1 MSTMDKIQELKAS
14 RNAVESGAKAARR
27 RIASLVDPQS
37 FVEIGA
43 YVKSRSTD
51 YNMQKKDTPAD
62 GVVTGYG
69 TIEDRLVYVYSQDAS
84 VLGGAVG
91 EMHAAKIVALYQK
104 AIEMGAPIIGIID
117 SQGLR
122 LQELTDALAGYGKIY
137 ASQAKA
143 SGVIPQI
150 TIVAGTAAGGAAVI
164 PGLSDF
170 TFMIDKQSK
179 VFVSSANAMEKGTDF
194 DSIAAASV
202 HGAKTGLADFVC
214 ADEAECFAKVRALV
228 DMLPANNEEDAP
240 IYENLDDL
248 NRVSGVLNTVV
259 PEDGSGFD
267 IRGILADLAD
277 ASQFIEVKAE
287 YAKNMVVG
295 FLRLNGGTVGVVANN
310 SIEDQ
315 GVLTIGACRKAAQF
329 VRFCDAFEL
338 PILTVTDTAGFVSSK
353 EEENAG
359 LAQAA
364 AELASAFAQATVAKV
379 NLIVGKA
386 YGSASMVMNSKET
399 GADVVLA
406 WPSAEIAVMNAQSA
420 ARILYAEELSAGAD
434 LAEKTEAVSE
444 LSTPYAA
451 AARGSVDDVIE
462 PAQTRKHLLVSF
474 GMLASKRQLS
484 PAKKHGAR

>member
-267 IRGILADLAD
+267 IRGVLADLAD

-329 VRFCDAFEL
+329 LRFCDAFEL

>member
-399 GADVVLA
+399 GADVVGRRL
-406 WPSAEIAVMNAQSA
+406 Q
-420 ARILYAEELSAGAD
+420 R
-434 LAEKTEAVSE
+434 
-444 LSTPYAA
+444 
-451 AARGSVDDVIE
+451 
-462 PAQTRKHLLVSF
+462 
-474 GMLASKRQLS
+474 
-484 PAKKHGAR
+484 

>member
-14 RNAVESGAKAARR
+14 RSAVESGAKAARG
-27 RIASLVDPQS
+27 RIASLLDPQS

-91 EMHAAKIVALYQK
+91 EMHAAKIVALYRK
-104 AIEMGAPIIGIID
+104 AVEMGAPVIGIID

-137 ASQAKA
+137 AAQAQA
-143 SGVIPQI
+143 SGVVPQI
-150 TIVAGTAAGGAAVI
+150 TVVAGTAAGGAAVI

-194 DSIAAASV
+194 DAIAAASV

-214 ADEAECFAKVRALV
+214 ADEAECFTKVRALV
-228 DMLPANNEEDAP
+228 DMLPANNGEDAP

-248 NRVSGVLNTVV
+248 NRVSDVLNAVV

-267 IRGILADLAD
+267 VRGVLAELAD
-277 ASQFIEVKAE
+277 ASQFMEVKAE
-287 YAKNMVVG
+287 YAKSMVVG
-295 FLRLNGGTVGVVANN
+295 FMRLNGGTVGVVANN
-310 SIEDQ
+310 SAEEQ
-315 GVLTIGACRKAAQF
+315 GVLTVGACRKAAQF

-338 PILTVTDTAGFVSSK
+338 PIPTVTDTVGFVASK
-353 EEENAG
+353 DEENAG

-364 AELASAFAQATVAKV
+364 AELTSAFAQATVAKV
-379 NLIVGKA
+379 NLITGKA
-386 YGSASMVMNSKET
+386 YGSAAMVMNSKET

-406 WPSAEIAVMNAQSA
+406 WPSAEVAVMNAQSA
-420 ARILYAEELSAGAD
+420 ARILYAEELNNGAD
-434 LAEKTEAVSE
+434 LAEKTEEVAE

-451 AARGSVDDVIE
+451 AARGSVDDIIE
-462 PAQTRKHLLVSF
+462 PAQTRKHLLVAF
-474 GMLASKRQLS
+474 GMLAGKQQLS
-484 PAKKHGAR
+484 PAKKHSAR

>member
-1 MSTMDKIQELKAS
+1 
-14 RNAVESGAKAARR
+14 
-27 RIASLVDPQS
+27 
-37 FVEIGA
+37 
-43 YVKSRSTD
+43 
-51 YNMQKKDTPAD
+51 MQKKETPAD

-91 EMHAAKIVALYQK
+91 EMHAAKIVALYRK
-104 AIEMGAPIIGIID
+104 AVEVGAPVIGIID

-137 ASQAKA
+137 AAQAQA

-150 TIVAGTAAGGAAVI
+150 TVVAGTAAGGAAVI

-194 DSIAAASV
+194 DAIAAASV

-228 DMLPANNEEDAP
+228 DMLPANNGEDAP

-248 NRVSGVLNTVV
+248 NRVSDVLNAVV

-267 IRGILADLAD
+267 VRGVLAELAD
-277 ASQFIEVKAE
+277 ASQFLEVKAE

-295 FLRLNGGTVGVVANN
+295 FMRLNGGTVGVVANN
-310 SIEDQ
+310 SVEEQ
-315 GVLTIGACRKAAQF
+315 GVLTVGACRKAAQF

-338 PILTVTDTAGFVSSK
+338 PILTVTDTVGFVASK
-353 EEENAG
+353 DEENAG

-364 AELASAFAQATVAKV
+364 AELTSAFAQATVAKV
-379 NLIVGKA
+379 NLITGKA
-386 YGSASMVMNSKET
+386 YGSAAMVMNSKET

-406 WPSAEIAVMNAQSA
+406 WPSAEVAVMNAQSA
-420 ARILYAEELSAGAD
+420 ARILYAEELSQGAD
-434 LAEKTEAVSE
+434 LAEKTAEAAE

-451 AARGSVDDVIE
+451 AARGSVDDIIE
-462 PAQTRKHLLVSF
+462 PAQTRKHLLVAF
-474 GMLASKRQLS
+474 GMLAGKQQLS

>member
-14 RNAVESGAKAARR
+14 RSAVESGAKAARG
-27 RIASLVDPQS
+27 RIASLLDPQS

-51 YNMQKKDTPAD
+51 YNMQKKETPAD

-91 EMHAAKIVALYQK
+91 EMHAAKIVALYRK
-104 AIEMGAPIIGIID
+104 AVEVGSPVIGIID

-137 ASQAKA
+137 AAQAQA

-150 TIVAGTAAGGAAVI
+150 TVVAGTAAGGAAVI

-194 DSIAAASV
+194 DAIAAASV

-228 DMLPANNEEDAP
+228 DMLPANNGEDAP

-248 NRVSGVLNTVV
+248 NRVSDVLNAVV

-267 IRGILADLAD
+267 VRGVLAELAD
-277 ASQFIEVKAE
+277 ASQFLEVKAE

-295 FLRLNGGTVGVVANN
+295 FMRLNGGTVGVVANN
-310 SIEDQ
+310 SVEEQ
-315 GVLTIGACRKAAQF
+315 GVLTVGACRKAAQF

-338 PILTVTDTAGFVSSK
+338 PILTVTDTVGFVASK
-353 EEENAG
+353 DEENAG

-364 AELASAFAQATVAKV
+364 AELTSAFAQATVAKV
-379 NLIVGKA
+379 NLITGKA
-386 YGSASMVMNSKET
+386 YGSAAMVMNSKET

-406 WPSAEIAVMNAQSA
+406 WPSAEVAVMNAQSA
-420 ARILYAEELSAGAD
+420 ARILYAEELSQGAD
-434 LAEKTEAVSE
+434 LAEKTAEAAE

-451 AARGSVDDVIE
+451 AARGSVDDIIE
-462 PAQTRKHLLVSF
+462 PAQTRKHLLVAF
-474 GMLASKRQLS
+474 GMLAGKQQLS

>member
-14 RNAVESGAKAARR
+14 RSAVESGAKAARG
-27 RIASLVDPQS
+27 RIASLLDPQS

-91 EMHAAKIVALYQK
+91 EMHAAKIVALYRK
-104 AIEMGAPIIGIID
+104 AVEMGAPVIGIID

-137 ASQAKA
+137 AAQAQA
-143 SGVIPQI
+143 SGVVPQI
-150 TIVAGTAAGGAAVI
+150 TVVAGTAAGGAAVI

-194 DSIAAASV
+194 DAIAAASV

-228 DMLPANNEEDAP
+228 DMLPANNGEDAP

-248 NRVSGVLNTVV
+248 NRVSDVLNAVV

-267 IRGILADLAD
+267 VRGVLAELAD
-277 ASQFIEVKAE
+277 ASQFMEVKAE
-287 YAKNMVVG
+287 YAKSMVVG
-295 FLRLNGGTVGVVANN
+295 FMRLNGGTVGVVANN
-310 SIEDQ
+310 SAEDQ
-315 GVLTIGACRKAAQF
+315 GVLTVGACRKAAQF

-338 PILTVTDTAGFVSSK
+338 PILTVTDTVGFVASK
-353 EEENAG
+353 DEENAG

-364 AELASAFAQATVAKV
+364 AELTSAFAQATVAKV
-379 NLIVGKA
+379 NLITGKA
-386 YGSASMVMNSKET
+386 YGSAAMVMNSKET

-406 WPSAEIAVMNAQSA
+406 WPSAEVAVMNAQSA
-420 ARILYAEELSAGAD
+420 ARILYAEELNNGAD
-434 LAEKTEAVSE
+434 LAEKTEEVAE

-451 AARGSVDDVIE
+451 AARGSVDDIIE
-462 PAQTRKHLLVSF
+462 PAQTRKHLLVAF
-474 GMLASKRQLS
+474 GMLAGKQQLS
-484 PAKKHGAR
+484 PAKKHSAR

>member
-27 RIASLVDPQS
+27 RIASLVDPRS

>member
-14 RNAVESGAKAARR
+14 RSAVESGAKAARG
-27 RIASLVDPQS
+27 RIASLLDPQS

-91 EMHAAKIVALYQK
+91 EMHAAKIVALYRK
-104 AIEMGAPIIGIID
+104 AVEMGAPVIGIID

-137 ASQAKA
+137 AAQAQA
-143 SGVIPQI
+143 SGVVPQI
-150 TIVAGTAAGGAAVI
+150 TVVAGTAAGGAAVI

-194 DSIAAASV
+194 DAIAAASV

-214 ADEAECFAKVRALV
+214 ADEAECFTKVRALV
-228 DMLPANNEEDAP
+228 DMLPANNGEDAP

-248 NRVSGVLNTVV
+248 NRVSDVLNAVV

-267 IRGILADLAD
+267 MRGVLAELAD
-277 ASQFIEVKAE
+277 ASQFMEVKAE
-287 YAKNMVVG
+287 YAKSMVVG
-295 FLRLNGGTVGVVANN
+295 FMRLNGGTVGVVANN
-310 SIEDQ
+310 SAEEQ
-315 GVLTIGACRKAAQF
+315 GVLTVGACRKAAQF

-338 PILTVTDTAGFVSSK
+338 PILTVTDTVGFVASK
-353 EEENAG
+353 DEENAG

-364 AELASAFAQATVAKV
+364 AELTSAFAQATVAKV
-379 NLIVGKA
+379 NLITGKA
-386 YGSASMVMNSKET
+386 YGSAAMVMNSKET

-406 WPSAEIAVMNAQSA
+406 WPSAEVAVMNAQSA
-420 ARILYAEELSAGAD
+420 ARILYAEELNNGAD
-434 LAEKTEAVSE
+434 LAEKTEEVAE

-451 AARGSVDDVIE
+451 AARGSVDDIIE
-462 PAQTRKHLLVSF
+462 PAQTRKHLLVAF
-474 GMLASKRQLS
+474 GMLAGKQQLS
-484 PAKKHGAR
+484 PAKKHSAR

>member
-267 IRGILADLAD
+267 IRGVLADLAD

-462 PAQTRKHLLVSF
+462 PAQTRKHRLVSF
-474 GMLASKRQLS
+474 GMLARKRQLS

>member
-14 RNAVESGAKAARR
+14 RSAVESGAKAARG
-27 RIASLVDPQS
+27 RIASLLDPQS

-91 EMHAAKIVALYQK
+91 EMHAAKIVALYRK
-104 AIEMGAPIIGIID
+104 AVEMGAPVIGIID

-137 ASQAKA
+137 AAQAQA
-143 SGVIPQI
+143 SGVVPQI
-150 TIVAGTAAGGAAVI
+150 TVVAGTAAGGAAVI

-194 DSIAAASV
+194 DAIAAASV

-214 ADEAECFAKVRALV
+214 ADEAECFTKVRALV
-228 DMLPANNEEDAP
+228 DMLPANNGEDAP

-248 NRVSGVLNTVV
+248 NRVSDVLNAVV

-267 IRGILADLAD
+267 VRGVLAELAD
-277 ASQFIEVKAE
+277 ASQFMEVKAE
-287 YAKNMVVG
+287 YAKSMVVG
-295 FLRLNGGTVGVVANN
+295 FMRLNGGTVGVVANN
-310 SIEDQ
+310 SAEEQ
-315 GVLTIGACRKAAQF
+315 GVLTVGACRKAAQF

-338 PILTVTDTAGFVSSK
+338 PILTVTDTVGFVASK
-353 EEENAG
+353 DEENAG

-364 AELASAFAQATVAKV
+364 AELTSAFAQATVAKV
-379 NLIVGKA
+379 NLITGKA
-386 YGSASMVMNSKET
+386 YGSAAMVMNSKET

-406 WPSAEIAVMNAQSA
+406 WPSAEVAVMNAQSA
-420 ARILYAEELSAGAD
+420 ARILYAEELNNGAD
-434 LAEKTEAVSE
+434 LAEKTEEVAE

-451 AARGSVDDVIE
+451 AARGSVDDIIE
-462 PAQTRKHLLVSF
+462 PAQTRKHLLVAF
-474 GMLASKRQLS
+474 GMLAGKQQLS
-484 PAKKHGAR
+484 PAKKHSAR

>member
-14 RNAVESGAKAARR
+14 RSAVESGAKAARG
-27 RIASLVDPQS
+27 RIASLLDPQS

-91 EMHAAKIVALYQK
+91 EMHAAKIVALYRK
-104 AIEMGAPIIGIID
+104 AVEMGAPVIGIID

-137 ASQAKA
+137 AAQAQA
-143 SGVIPQI
+143 SGVVPQI
-150 TIVAGTAAGGAAVI
+150 TVVAGTAAGGAAVI

-194 DSIAAASV
+194 DAIAAASV

-228 DMLPANNEEDAP
+228 DMLPANNGEDAP

-248 NRVSGVLNTVV
+248 NRVSDVLNAVV

-267 IRGILADLAD
+267 VRGVLAVLAD
-277 ASQFIEVKAE
+277 ASQFMEVKAE
-287 YAKNMVVG
+287 YAKSMVVG
-295 FLRLNGGTVGVVANN
+295 FMRLNGGTVGVVANN
-310 SIEDQ
+310 SAEEQ
-315 GVLTIGACRKAAQF
+315 GVLTVGACRKAAQF

-338 PILTVTDTAGFVSSK
+338 PILTVTDTVGFVASK
-353 EEENAG
+353 DEENAG

-364 AELASAFAQATVAKV
+364 AELTSAFAQATVAKV
-379 NLIVGKA
+379 NLITGKA
-386 YGSASMVMNSKET
+386 YGSAAMVMNSKET

-406 WPSAEIAVMNAQSA
+406 WPSAEVAVMNAQSA
-420 ARILYAEELSAGAD
+420 ARILYAEELNNGAD
-434 LAEKTEAVSE
+434 LAEKTEEVAE

-451 AARGSVDDVIE
+451 AARGSVDDIIE
-462 PAQTRKHLLVSF
+462 PAQTRKHLLVAF
-474 GMLASKRQLS
+474 GMLAGKQQLS
-484 PAKKHGAR
+484 PAKKHSAR

>member
-14 RNAVESGAKAARR
+14 RSAVESGAKAARG
-27 RIASLVDPQS
+27 RIASLLDPQS

-91 EMHAAKIVALYQK
+91 EMHAAKIVALYRK
-104 AIEMGAPIIGIID
+104 AVEMGAPVIGIID

-137 ASQAKA
+137 AAQAQA
-143 SGVIPQI
+143 SGVVPQI
-150 TIVAGTAAGGAAVI
+150 TVVAGTAAGGAAVI

-194 DSIAAASV
+194 DAIAAASV

-214 ADEAECFAKVRALV
+214 ADEAECFTKVRALV
-228 DMLPANNEEDAP
+228 DMLPANNGEDAP

-248 NRVSGVLNTVV
+248 NRVSDVLNAVV

-267 IRGILADLAD
+267 VRGVLAELAD
-277 ASQFIEVKAE
+277 ASQFMEVKAE
-287 YAKNMVVG
+287 YAKSMVVG
-295 FLRLNGGTVGVVANN
+295 FMRLNGGTVGVVANN
-310 SIEDQ
+310 SAEEQ
-315 GVLTIGACRKAAQF
+315 GVLTVGACRKAAQF

-338 PILTVTDTAGFVSSK
+338 PILTVTDTVGFVASK
-353 EEENAG
+353 DEENAG

-364 AELASAFAQATVAKV
+364 AELTSAFAQATVAKV
-379 NLIVGKA
+379 NLITGKA
-386 YGSASMVMNSKET
+386 YGSAAMVMNSKET

-406 WPSAEIAVMNAQSA
+406 WPSAEVAVMNAQSA
-420 ARILYAEELSAGAD
+420 ARILYAEQLNNGAD
-434 LAEKTEAVSE
+434 LAEKTEEVAE

-451 AARGSVDDVIE
+451 AARGSVDDIIE
-462 PAQTRKHLLVSF
+462 PAQTRKHLLVAF
-474 GMLASKRQLS
+474 GMLAGKQQLS
-484 PAKKHGAR
+484 PAKKHSAR

>member
-14 RNAVESGAKAARR
+14 RSAVESGAKAARG
-27 RIASLVDPQS
+27 RIASLLDPQS

-91 EMHAAKIVALYQK
+91 EMHAAKIVALYRK
-104 AIEMGAPIIGIID
+104 AVEMGAPVIGIID

-137 ASQAKA
+137 AAQAQA
-143 SGVIPQI
+143 SGVVPQI
-150 TIVAGTAAGGAAVI
+150 TVVAGTAAGGAAVI

-194 DSIAAASV
+194 DAIAAASV

-228 DMLPANNEEDAP
+228 DMLPANNGEDAP

-248 NRVSGVLNTVV
+248 NRVSDVLNAVV

-267 IRGILADLAD
+267 VRGVLAELAD
-277 ASQFIEVKAE
+277 ASQFMEVKAE
-287 YAKNMVVG
+287 YAKSMVVG
-295 FLRLNGGTVGVVANN
+295 FMRLNGGTVGVVANN
-310 SIEDQ
+310 SAEEQ
-315 GVLTIGACRKAAQF
+315 GVLTVGACRKAAQF

-338 PILTVTDTAGFVSSK
+338 PILTVTDTVGFVASK
-353 EEENAG
+353 DEENAG

-364 AELASAFAQATVAKV
+364 AELTSAFAQATVAKV
-379 NLIVGKA
+379 NLITGKA
-386 YGSASMVMNSKET
+386 YGSAAMVMNSKET

-406 WPSAEIAVMNAQSA
+406 WPSAEVAVMNAQSA
-420 ARILYAEELSAGAD
+420 ARILYAEQLNNGAD
-434 LAEKTEAVSE
+434 LAEKTEEVAE

-451 AARGSVDDVIE
+451 AARGSVDDIIE
-462 PAQTRKHLLVSF
+462 PAQTRKHLLVAF
-474 GMLASKRQLS
+474 GMLAGKQQLS
-484 PAKKHGAR
+484 PAKKHSAR

>member
-14 RNAVESGAKAARR
+14 RSAVESGAKAARG
-27 RIASLVDPQS
+27 RIASLLDPQS

-91 EMHAAKIVALYQK
+91 EMHAAKIVALYRK
-104 AIEMGAPIIGIID
+104 AVEMGAPVIGIID

-137 ASQAKA
+137 AAQAQA
-143 SGVIPQI
+143 SGVVPQI
-150 TIVAGTAAGGAAVI
+150 TVVAGTAAGGAAVI

-179 VFVSSANAMEKGTDF
+179 AFVSSANAMEKGTDF
-194 DSIAAASV
+194 DAIAAASV

-228 DMLPANNEEDAP
+228 DMLPANNGEDAP

-248 NRVSGVLNTVV
+248 NRVSDVLNAVV

-267 IRGILADLAD
+267 VRGVLAELAD
-277 ASQFIEVKAE
+277 ASQFMEVKAE
-287 YAKNMVVG
+287 YAKSMVVG
-295 FLRLNGGTVGVVANN
+295 FMRLNGGTVGVVANN
-310 SIEDQ
+310 SAEEQ
-315 GVLTIGACRKAAQF
+315 GVLTVGACRKAAQF

-338 PILTVTDTAGFVSSK
+338 PILTVTDTVGFVASK
-353 EEENAG
+353 DEENAG

-364 AELASAFAQATVAKV
+364 AELTSAFAQATVAKV
-379 NLIVGKA
+379 NLITGKA
-386 YGSASMVMNSKET
+386 YGSAAMVMNSKET

-406 WPSAEIAVMNAQSA
+406 WPSAEVAVMNAQSA
-420 ARILYAEELSAGAD
+420 ARILYAEELNNGAD
-434 LAEKTEAVSE
+434 LAEKTEEVAE

-451 AARGSVDDVIE
+451 AARGSVDDIIE
-462 PAQTRKHLLVSF
+462 PAQTRKHLLVAF
-474 GMLASKRQLS
+474 GMLAGKQQLS
-484 PAKKHGAR
+484 PAKKHSAR

>member
-14 RNAVESGAKAARR
+14 RSAVESGAKAARG
-27 RIASLVDPQS
+27 RIASLLDPQS

-91 EMHAAKIVALYQK
+91 EMHAAKIVALYRK
-104 AIEMGAPIIGIID
+104 AVEMGAPVIGIID

-137 ASQAKA
+137 AAQAQA
-143 SGVIPQI
+143 SGVVPQI
-150 TIVAGTAAGGAAVI
+150 TVVAGTAAGGAAVI

-179 VFVSSANAMEKGTDF
+179 AFVSSANAMEKGTDF
-194 DSIAAASV
+194 DAIAAASV

-228 DMLPANNEEDAP
+228 DMLPANNGEDAP

-248 NRVSGVLNTVV
+248 NRVSDVLNAVV

-267 IRGILADLAD
+267 VRGVLAELAD
-277 ASQFIEVKAE
+277 ASQFMEVKAE
-287 YAKNMVVG
+287 YAKSMVVG
-295 FLRLNGGTVGVVANN
+295 FMRLNGGTVGVVANN
-310 SIEDQ
+310 SAEDQ
-315 GVLTIGACRKAAQF
+315 GVLTVGACRKAAQF

-338 PILTVTDTAGFVSSK
+338 PILTVTDTVGFVASK
-353 EEENAG
+353 DEENAG

-364 AELASAFAQATVAKV
+364 AELTSAFAQATVAKV
-379 NLIVGKA
+379 NLITGKA
-386 YGSASMVMNSKET
+386 YGSAAMVMNSKET

-406 WPSAEIAVMNAQSA
+406 WPSAEVAVMNAQSA
-420 ARILYAEELSAGAD
+420 ARILYAEELNNGAD
-434 LAEKTEAVSE
+434 LAEKTEEVAE

-451 AARGSVDDVIE
+451 AARGSVDDIIE
-462 PAQTRKHLLVSF
+462 PAQTRKHLLVAF
-474 GMLASKRQLS
+474 GMLAGKQQLS
-484 PAKKHGAR
+484 PAKKHSAR

>member
-14 RNAVESGAKAARR
+14 RSAVESGAKAARG
-27 RIASLVDPQS
+27 RIASLLDPQS

-91 EMHAAKIVALYQK
+91 EMHAAKIVALYRK
-104 AIEMGAPIIGIID
+104 AVEMGAPVIGIID

-137 ASQAKA
+137 AAQAQA
-143 SGVIPQI
+143 SGVVPQI
-150 TIVAGTAAGGAAVI
+150 TVVAGTAAGGAAVI

-194 DSIAAASV
+194 DAIAAASV

-214 ADEAECFAKVRALV
+214 ADEAECFTKVRALV
-228 DMLPANNEEDAP
+228 DMLPANNGEDAP

-248 NRVSGVLNTVV
+248 NRVSDVLNAVV

-267 IRGILADLAD
+267 VRGVLAELAD
-277 ASQFIEVKAE
+277 ASQFMEVKAE
-287 YAKNMVVG
+287 YAKSMVVG
-295 FLRLNGGTVGVVANN
+295 FMRLNGGTVGVVANN
-310 SIEDQ
+310 SAEEQ
-315 GVLTIGACRKAAQF
+315 GVLTVGACRKAAQF

-338 PILTVTDTAGFVSSK
+338 PILTVTDTVGFVASK
-353 EEENAG
+353 DEENAG

-364 AELASAFAQATVAKV
+364 AELTSAFAQATVAKV
-379 NLIVGKA
+379 NLITGKA
-386 YGSASMVMNSKET
+386 YGSAAMVMNSKET

-406 WPSAEIAVMNAQSA
+406 WPSAEVSVMNAQSA
-420 ARILYAEELSAGAD
+420 ARILYAEELNNGAD
-434 LAEKTEAVSE
+434 LAEKTEEVAE

-451 AARGSVDDVIE
+451 AARGSVDDIIE
-462 PAQTRKHLLVSF
+462 PAQTRKHLLVAF
-474 GMLASKRQLS
+474 GMLAGKQQLS
-484 PAKKHGAR
+484 PAKKHSAR

>member
-14 RNAVESGAKAARR
+14 RSAVESGAKAARG
-27 RIASLVDPQS
+27 RIASLLDPQS

-91 EMHAAKIVALYQK
+91 EMHAAKIVALYRK
-104 AIEMGAPIIGIID
+104 AVEMGAPVIGIID

-137 ASQAKA
+137 AAQAQA
-143 SGVIPQI
+143 SGVVPQI
-150 TIVAGTAAGGAAVI
+150 TVVAGTAAGGAAVI

-194 DSIAAASV
+194 DAIAAASV

-228 DMLPANNEEDAP
+228 DMLPANNGEDAP
-240 IYENLDDL
+240 IYETLDDL
-248 NRVSGVLNTVV
+248 NRVSDVLNAVV

-267 IRGILADLAD
+267 VRGVLAELAD
-277 ASQFIEVKAE
+277 ASQFMEVKAE
-287 YAKNMVVG
+287 YAKSMVVG
-295 FLRLNGGTVGVVANN
+295 FMRLNGGTVGVVANN
-310 SIEDQ
+310 SAEEQ
-315 GVLTIGACRKAAQF
+315 GVLTVGACRKAAQF

-338 PILTVTDTAGFVSSK
+338 PILTVTDTVGFVASK
-353 EEENAG
+353 DEENAG

-364 AELASAFAQATVAKV
+364 AELTSAFAQATVAKV
-379 NLIVGKA
+379 NLITGKA
-386 YGSASMVMNSKET
+386 YGSAAMVMNSKET

-406 WPSAEIAVMNAQSA
+406 WPSAEVAVMNAQSA
-420 ARILYAEELSAGAD
+420 ARILYAEELNNGAD
-434 LAEKTEAVSE
+434 LAEKTEEVAE

-451 AARGSVDDVIE
+451 AARGSVDDIIE
-462 PAQTRKHLLVSF
+462 PAQTRKHLLVAF
-474 GMLASKRQLS
+474 GMLAGKQQLS
-484 PAKKHGAR
+484 PAKKHSAR

>member
-14 RNAVESGAKAARR
+14 RSAVESGAKAARG
-27 RIASLVDPQS
+27 RIASLLDPQS

-91 EMHAAKIVALYQK
+91 EMHAAKIVALYRK
-104 AIEMGAPIIGIID
+104 AVEMGAPVIGIID

-137 ASQAKA
+137 AAQAQA

-150 TIVAGTAAGGAAVI
+150 TVVAGTAAGGAAVI

-194 DSIAAASV
+194 DAIAAASV

-228 DMLPANNEEDAP
+228 DMLPANNGEDAP

-248 NRVSGVLNTVV
+248 NRVSDVLNAVV

-267 IRGILADLAD
+267 VRGVLAELAD
-277 ASQFIEVKAE
+277 ASQFMEVKAE
-287 YAKNMVVG
+287 YAKSMVVG
-295 FLRLNGGTVGVVANN
+295 FMRLNGGTVGVVANN
-310 SIEDQ
+310 SAEEQ
-315 GVLTIGACRKAAQF
+315 GVLTVGACRKAAQF

-338 PILTVTDTAGFVSSK
+338 PLLTVTDTVGFVASK
-353 EEENAG
+353 DEENAG

-364 AELASAFAQATVAKV
+364 AELTSAFAQATVAKV
-379 NLIVGKA
+379 NLITGKA
-386 YGSASMVMNSKET
+386 YGSAAMVMNSKET

-406 WPSAEIAVMNAQSA
+406 WPSAEVAVMNAQSA
-420 ARILYAEELSAGAD
+420 ARILYAEELSKGAD
-434 LAEKTEAVSE
+434 LAEKTEEVAE

-451 AARGSVDDVIE
+451 AARGSVDDIIE
-462 PAQTRKHLLVSF
+462 PAQTRKHLLVAF
-474 GMLASKRQLS
+474 GMLAGKQQLS
-484 PAKKHGAR
+484 PAKKHSAR

>member
-1 MSTMDKIQELKAS
+1 MDKIQELKAS
-14 RNAVESGAKAARR
+14 RSAVESGAKAARG
-27 RIASLVDPQS
+27 RIASLLDPQS

-51 YNMQKKDTPAD
+51 YNMQKKETPAD

-91 EMHAAKIVALYQK
+91 EMHAAKIVALYRK
-104 AIEMGAPIIGIID
+104 AVEVGAPVIGIID

-137 ASQAKA
+137 AAQAQA

-150 TIVAGTAAGGAAVI
+150 TVVAGTAAGGAAVI

-194 DSIAAASV
+194 DAIAAASV

-228 DMLPANNEEDAP
+228 DMLPANNGEDAP

-248 NRVSGVLNTVV
+248 NRVSDVLNAVV

-267 IRGILADLAD
+267 VRGVLAELAD
-277 ASQFIEVKAE
+277 ASQFLEVKAE

-295 FLRLNGGTVGVVANN
+295 FMRLNGGTVGVVANN
-310 SIEDQ
+310 SVEEQ
-315 GVLTIGACRKAAQF
+315 GVLTVGACRKAAQF

-338 PILTVTDTAGFVSSK
+338 PILTVTDTVGFVASK
-353 EEENAG
+353 DEENAG

-364 AELASAFAQATVAKV
+364 AELTSAFAQATVAKV
-379 NLIVGKA
+379 NLITGKA
-386 YGSASMVMNSKET
+386 YGSAAMVMNSKET

-406 WPSAEIAVMNAQSA
+406 WPSAEVAVMNAQSA
-420 ARILYAEELSAGAD
+420 ARILYAEELSQGAD
-434 LAEKTEAVSE
+434 LAEKTAEAAE

-451 AARGSVDDVIE
+451 AARGSVDDIIE
-462 PAQTRKHLLVSF
+462 PAQTRKHLLVAF
-474 GMLASKRQLS
+474 GMLAGKQQLS

>member
-267 IRGILADLAD
+267 IRGVLADLAD

>member
-14 RNAVESGAKAARR
+14 RSAVESGAKAARG
-27 RIASLVDPQS
+27 RIASLLDPQS

-91 EMHAAKIVALYQK
+91 EMHAAKIVALYRK
-104 AIEMGAPIIGIID
+104 AVEMGAPVIGIID

-137 ASQAKA
+137 AAQAQA
-143 SGVIPQI
+143 SGVVPQI
-150 TIVAGTAAGGAAVI
+150 TVVAGTAAGGAAVI

-194 DSIAAASV
+194 DAIAAASV

-214 ADEAECFAKVRALV
+214 ADEAECFTKVRALV
-228 DMLPANNEEDAP
+228 DMLPANNGEDAP

-248 NRVSGVLNTVV
+248 NRVSDVLNAVV

-267 IRGILADLAD
+267 VRGVLAELAD
-277 ASQFIEVKAE
+277 ASQFMEVKAE
-287 YAKNMVVG
+287 YAKSMVVG
-295 FLRLNGGTVGVVANN
+295 FMRLNGGTVGVVANN
-310 SIEDQ
+310 SAEEQ
-315 GVLTIGACRKAAQF
+315 GVLTVGACRKAAQF

-338 PILTVTDTAGFVSSK
+338 PILTVTDTVGFVASK
-353 EEENAG
+353 DEENAG

-364 AELASAFAQATVAKV
+364 AGLTSAFAQATVAKV
-379 NLIVGKA
+379 NLITGKA
-386 YGSASMVMNSKET
+386 YGSAAMVMNSKET

-406 WPSAEIAVMNAQSA
+406 WPSAEVAVMNAQSA
-420 ARILYAEELSAGAD
+420 ARILYAEELNNGAD
-434 LAEKTEAVSE
+434 LAEKTEEVAE

-451 AARGSVDDVIE
+451 AARGSVDDIIE
-462 PAQTRKHLLVSF
+462 PAQTRKHLLVAF
-474 GMLASKRQLS
+474 GMLAGKQQLS
-484 PAKKHGAR
+484 PAKKHSAR

>member
-1 MSTMDKIQELKAS
+1 MDKIQELKAS
-14 RNAVESGAKAARR
+14 RSAVESGAKAARG
-27 RIASLVDPQS
+27 RIASLLDPQS

-91 EMHAAKIVALYQK
+91 EMHAAKIVALYRK
-104 AIEMGAPIIGIID
+104 AVEMGAPVIGIID

-137 ASQAKA
+137 AAQAQA
-143 SGVIPQI
+143 SGVVPQI
-150 TIVAGTAAGGAAVI
+150 TVVAGTAAGGAAVI

-194 DSIAAASV
+194 DAIAAASV

-228 DMLPANNEEDAP
+228 DMLPANNGEDAP

-248 NRVSGVLNTVV
+248 NRVSDVLNAVV

-267 IRGILADLAD
+267 VRGVLAELAD
-277 ASQFIEVKAE
+277 ASQFMEVKAE
-287 YAKNMVVG
+287 YAKSMVVG
-295 FLRLNGGTVGVVANN
+295 FMRLNGGTVGVVANN
-310 SIEDQ
+310 SAEEQ
-315 GVLTIGACRKAAQF
+315 GVLTVGACRKAAQF

-338 PILTVTDTAGFVSSK
+338 PILTVTDTVGFVASK
-353 EEENAG
+353 DEENAG

-364 AELASAFAQATVAKV
+364 AELTSAFAQATVAKV
-379 NLIVGKA
+379 NLITGKA
-386 YGSASMVMNSKET
+386 YGSAAMVMNSKET

-406 WPSAEIAVMNAQSA
+406 WPSAEVAVMNAQSA
-420 ARILYAEELSAGAD
+420 ARILYAEELNNGAD
-434 LAEKTEAVSE
+434 LAEKTEEVAE

-451 AARGSVDDVIE
+451 AARGSVDDIIE
-462 PAQTRKHLLVSF
+462 PAQTRKHLLVAF
-474 GMLASKRQLS
+474 GMLAGKQQLS
-484 PAKKHGAR
+484 PAKKHSAR

>member
-14 RNAVESGAKAARR
+14 RSAVESGAKAARG
-27 RIASLVDPQS
+27 RIASLLDPQS

-91 EMHAAKIVALYQK
+91 EMHAAKIVALYRK
-104 AIEMGAPIIGIID
+104 AVEMGAPVIGIID

-137 ASQAKA
+137 AAQAQA
-143 SGVIPQI
+143 SGVVPQI
-150 TIVAGTAAGGAAVI
+150 TVVAGTAAGGAAVI

-194 DSIAAASV
+194 DAIAAASV

-228 DMLPANNEEDAP
+228 DMLPANNGEDAP
-240 IYENLDDL
+240 IYEDLDDL
-248 NRVSGVLNTVV
+248 TRVSDVLNAVV

-267 IRGILADLAD
+267 VRGVLAELAD
-277 ASQFIEVKAE
+277 ASQFMEVKAE
-287 YAKNMVVG
+287 YAKSMVVG
-295 FLRLNGGTVGVVANN
+295 FMRLNGGTVGVVANN
-310 SIEDQ
+310 SAEEQ
-315 GVLTIGACRKAAQF
+315 GVLTVGACRKAAQF

-338 PILTVTDTAGFVSSK
+338 PILTVTDTVGFVASK
-353 EEENAG
+353 DEENAG

-364 AELASAFAQATVAKV
+364 AELTSAFAQATVAKV
-379 NLIVGKA
+379 NLITGKA
-386 YGSASMVMNSKET
+386 YGSAAMVMNSKET

-406 WPSAEIAVMNAQSA
+406 WPSAEVAVMNAQSA
-420 ARILYAEELSAGAD
+420 ARILYAEELNNGAD
-434 LAEKTEAVSE
+434 LAEKTEEVAE

-451 AARGSVDDVIE
+451 AARGSVDDIIE
-462 PAQTRKHLLVSF
+462 PAQTRKHLLVAF
-474 GMLASKRQLS
+474 GMLAGKQQLS
-484 PAKKHGAR
+484 PAKKHSAR

>member
-14 RNAVESGAKAARR
+14 RSAVESGAKAARG
-27 RIASLVDPQS
+27 RIASLLDPQS

-91 EMHAAKIVALYQK
+91 EMHAAKIVALYWK
-104 AIEMGAPIIGIID
+104 AVEMGAPVIGIID

-137 ASQAKA
+137 AAQAQA
-143 SGVIPQI
+143 SGVVPQI
-150 TIVAGTAAGGAAVI
+150 TVVAGTAAGGAAVI

-194 DSIAAASV
+194 DAIAAASV

-228 DMLPANNEEDAP
+228 DMLPANNGEDAP

-248 NRVSGVLNTVV
+248 NRVSDVLNAVV

-267 IRGILADLAD
+267 VRGVLAELAD
-277 ASQFIEVKAE
+277 ASQFMEVKAE
-287 YAKNMVVG
+287 YAKSMVVG
-295 FLRLNGGTVGVVANN
+295 FMRLNGGTVGVVANN
-310 SIEDQ
+310 SAEEQ
-315 GVLTIGACRKAAQF
+315 GVLTVGACRKAAQF

-338 PILTVTDTAGFVSSK
+338 PILTVTDTVGFVASK
-353 EEENAG
+353 DEENAG

-364 AELASAFAQATVAKV
+364 AELTSAFAQATVAKV
-379 NLIVGKA
+379 NLITGKA
-386 YGSASMVMNSKET
+386 YGSAAMVMNSKET

-406 WPSAEIAVMNAQSA
+406 WPSAEVAVMNAQSA
-420 ARILYAEELSAGAD
+420 ARILYAEELNNGAD
-434 LAEKTEAVSE
+434 LAEKTEEVAE

-451 AARGSVDDVIE
+451 AARGSVDDIIE
-462 PAQTRKHLLVSF
+462 PAQTRKHLLVAF
-474 GMLASKRQLS
+474 GMLAGKQQLS
-484 PAKKHGAR
+484 PAKKHSAR

>member
-267 IRGILADLAD
+267 IRGVLADLAD

-420 ARILYAEELSAGAD
+420 ARILYAEELSARAD